1 MERPQRRTNN
11 KGGSKLKIKNRED
24 CKLCENKIILTYKN
38 PDDLRR
44 YVNKL
49 GKILPRR
56 ASRLCAKHQRRVA
69 REIKRARQMA
79 LLPYGLDHQ

>member
-1 MERPQRRTNN
+1 M
-11 KGGSKLKIKNRED
+11 
-24 CKLCENKIILTYKN
+24 LTYKH
-38 PDDLRR
+38 PDDLKR

-56 ASRLCAKHQRRVA
+56 ASRLCSKHQRRMA

-79 LLPYGLDHQ
+79 LIPYGFDHQ